1 MNPGDTSE
9 IRWHTVPHAE
19 WNAKSGHVIHKN
31 FNKLVKGVPNGK
43 QMPMQGGA
51 VSDQFDPNDIADGSI
66 PPELLQTLLVQ
77 ARKDEQKEITR
88 NQAKDLAALEQAQA
102 TPASILASTLAHQ
115 SRYKSKATI
124 DDSDPD
130 ATDVEA

>member
-1 MNPGDTSE
+1 MLTSQS
-9 IRWHTVPHAE
+9 R
-19 WNAKSGHVIHKN
+19 
-31 FNKLVKGVPNGK
+31 
-43 QMPMQGGA
+43 
-51 VSDQFDPNDIADGSI
+51 
-66 PPELLQTLLVQ
+66 PELLQTLLVQ

-102 TPASILASTLAHQ
+102 TPAGVLASTLAHQ